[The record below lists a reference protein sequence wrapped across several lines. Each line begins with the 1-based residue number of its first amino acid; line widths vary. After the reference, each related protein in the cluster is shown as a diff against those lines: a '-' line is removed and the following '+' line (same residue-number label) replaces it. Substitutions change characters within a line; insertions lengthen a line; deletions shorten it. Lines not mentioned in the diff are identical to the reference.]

1 MGRPLNKKFFGN
13 RNIGSVSTTSDDGIG
28 GQGVA
33 SAAITVVGSYTT
45 RPTFTFTA
53 PTLPT
58 GVTATGTINSEA
70 LSGVATTA
78 GTGYNV
84 GDLLTLTAA
93 DGGTATAYVATLVG
107 GAGTGIAT
115 VNFTGTGAVRGTFQ
129 ALPGAKFA
137 TGATAP
143 NTVAKTGTGTGAEIT
158 VTFRAITGTSGVTI
172 TDSGS
177 GYTAAPTISAYANR
191 GGITVAT
198 IVLTTDSG
206 NVGSATNQEN
216 AIQITAY
223 IPAIGEA
230 GYINGAGGSSAVA
243 ADIVRQSGS
252 NKYVVRTAQGVGR
265 VKLVAATPTKGQ
277 ASIIATDS
285 AGGTYYV
292 TELRGRKAHIIKGD
306 QTGTQFTTG
315 TDGIDVPWTF
325 NTTSPST
332 KIIDSQPYLAAG
344 VNVQISNA

>member
-13 RNIGSVSTTSDDGIG
+13 RNTGSASTTADNYGIG
-28 GQGVA
+28 GEGVA
-33 SAAITVVGSYTT
+33 SAAITVAGSYTT

-115 VNFTGTGAVRGTFQ
+115 VNFTGTGAARGTFQ

-137 TGATAP
+137 TGATTP
-143 NTVAKTGTGTGAEIT
+143 NTVASTGTGTGAEIT
-158 VTFRAITGTSGVTI
+158 VTFRASAVVITEQ
-172 TDSGS
+172 GS
-177 GYTAAPTISAYANR
+177 GYTAAPTVSAYANR

-206 NVGSATNQEN
+206 SVGSDTNEEN
-216 AIQITAY
+216 AISITAY
-223 IPAIGEA
+223 IPAVGEA
-230 GYINGAGGSSAVA
+230 GYISGAGGSSAVA
-243 ADIVRQSGS
+243 ADIMRQSGR

-292 TELRGRKAHIIKGD
+292 TELRGRRAHIIKGD

-315 TDGIDVPWTF
+315 NDGIDVAWTF
-325 NTTSPST
+325 NGTSGT
-332 KIIDSQPYLAAG
+332 KVLDTQPYLAAG
-344 VNVQISNA
+344 VNVKIANA

>member
-1 MGRPLNKKFFGN
+1 MGRPINKKYFGN
-13 RNIGSVSTTSDDGIG
+13 RNTGSASTTNDNGIG

-33 SAAITVVGSYTT
+33 SAAITVAGSYTT

-115 VNFTGTGAVRGTFQ
+115 VNFTGTSAVRGTFQ

-143 NTVAKTGTGTGAEIT
+143 NTVAKTGAGTGAEIT

-177 GYTAAPTISAYANR
+177 GYTAAPTIAGYTNQ
-191 GGITVAT
+191 GGVTVST
-198 IVLTTDSG
+198 IVLATDSG
-206 NVGSATNQEN
+206 NVGSDTNDEN
-216 AIQITAY
+216 AIIAY
-223 IPAIGEA
+223 AWVA
-230 GYINGAGGSSAVA
+230 GQREIV
-243 ADIVRQSGS
+243 DIVKQSGS
-252 NKYVVRTAQGVGR
+252 RRYTVKGADGTVYRAKLTAADS
-265 VKLVAATPTKGQ
+265 AADGEMDLT
-277 ASIIATDS
+277 ATDVNS
-285 AGGTYYV
+285 NTYYV
-292 TELRGRKAHIIKGD
+292 TKLTERRAKLTRKVGGSNYVYAD
-306 QTGTQFTTG
+306 DESAPWSF
-315 TDGIDVPWTF
+315 DAASGI
-325 NTTSPST
+325 
-332 KIIDSQPYLAAG
+332 Y
-344 VNVQISNA
+344 VQIANA

>member
-1 MGRPLNKKFFGN
+1 MGRPLNKKYFGN
-13 RNIGSVSTTSDDGIG
+13 RNIGTTGTTDDGIG
-28 GQGVA
+28 GEGVA

-143 NTVAKTGTGTGAEIT
+143 NTVASTGTGTGAEIT

-172 TDSGS
+172 TNKGS
-177 GYTAAPTISAYANR
+177 GYLAAPTVAGYTNQ

-206 NVGSATNQEN
+206 SPGSETNQEN
-216 AIQITAY
+216 AIKVYAY
-223 IPAIGEA
+223 IPVANTD
-230 GYINGAGGSSAVA
+230 GYISGAGGSSAILS
-243 ADIVRQSGS
+243 DIVRQAGRS
-252 NKYVVRTAQGVGR
+252 KYQVKNSQGQGIVQL
-265 VKLVAATPTKGQ
+265 KTSAAANAAGEATIT
-277 ASIIATDS
+277 ATDY
-285 AGGTYYV
+285 ANCTYYV
-292 TELRGRKAHIIKGD
+292 KKISAHRVTLIRYGSGSFEFDNNTSI
-306 QTGTQFTTG
+306 
-315 TDGIDVPWTF
+315 PWTF
-325 NTTSPST
+325 GSAETGISV
-332 KIIDSQPYLAAG
+332 KIDNG
-344 VNVQISNA
+344 